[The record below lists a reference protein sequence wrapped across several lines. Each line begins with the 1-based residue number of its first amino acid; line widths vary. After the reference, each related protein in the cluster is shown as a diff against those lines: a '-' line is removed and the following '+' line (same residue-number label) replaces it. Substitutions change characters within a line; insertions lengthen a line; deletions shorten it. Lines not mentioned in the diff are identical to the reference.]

1 MAASQTESAAAEDFE
16 GTVNPFAAPSPPA
29 VNGRMTSI
37 EGPNDSASPSHTLD
51 EPVLTTVKRDVL
63 MVGRK
68 LKMVLLPRA
77 GDEATLRA
85 LRDWDLWGP
94 LVLCLVLALYV
105 LLLLLCGRAASAAC
119 VAHGSASCLLLI
131 PQAAFRRCQ
140 RWPDLS
146 HVRAGVCASVGRL
159 SYCYSECTAPRRASV
174 RVVGGSAPERKRC
187 SYTARLARMHT
198 HAHLLH
204 AAHACHSLR
213 SFFQSVCVLGYCIFP
228 LVIAA
233 LVNKL
238 LPFAVTKMIVVVAA
252 FLWATRASIVFM
264 QGLVP
269 EERRALA
276 AYPVLLFYVAISWM
290 VFVT

>member
-1 MAASQTESAAAEDFE
+1 MPGDPEAAIVTSYSTRCIHIMAAPQTESAPAEDFE

-37 EGPNDSASPSHTLD
+37 EGPNDSTSPSHTLD

-105 LLLLLCGRAASAAC
+105 LPQRGWARCLRWLHGTLCWRPR
-119 VAHGSASCLLLI
+119 CLLLI

-140 RWPDLS
+140 
-146 HVRAGVCASVGRL
+146 
-159 SYCYSECTAPRRASV
+159 
-174 RVVGGSAPERKRC
+174 
-187 SYTARLARMHT
+187 
-198 HAHLLH
+198 
-204 AAHACHSLR
+204 
-213 SFFQSVCVLGYCIFP
+213 
-228 LVIAA
+228 
-233 LVNKL
+233 
-238 LPFAVTKMIVVVAA
+238 
-252 FLWATRASIVFM
+252 
-264 QGLVP
+264 
-269 EERRALA
+269 
-276 AYPVLLFYVAISWM
+276 
-290 VFVT
+290 